1 MSPHQLD
8 RPDSESDNEAEI
20 ETDPSQTLGQQTEEE
35 GELSDHNKD
44 SIVANQDLMFSEE
57 QSYRET
63 VRGIRSYM
71 AGVTYQILSLHI
83 P

>member
-1 MSPHQLD
+1 M
-8 RPDSESDNEAEI
+8 
-20 ETDPSQTLGQQTEEE
+20 ETDPSLTLGQQTEEE